1 LVAGEAV
8 TLQKK
13 PENPLEKLNS
23 QNQLTQPP
31 LFLIVGNTGFPAPVS
46 LSPSGSRGEIRYPAS
61 CRKPDIPMRA
71 GSFFFL
77 PAIIPAT
84 IVNGTG
90 YYLLVI

>member
-46 LSPSGSRGEIRYPAS
+46 LSPSGSRAS